1 MTDEKP
7 HILYV
12 EDHDDT
18 RFVTELM
25 LEHAGLDVT
34 SIASS
39 EDCLELAKGRDFDLI
54 LMDYV
59 MPGVSGVEL
68 CSDIRAFDK
77 ETPILFYSARASV
90 TDKEAALEAGADGY
104 LYKPDHIDYL
114 TDRIKRMIHDRRV
127 KGRRDN

>member
-12 EDHDDT
+12 EDHEDT

-34 SIASS
+34 SVDNG
-39 EDCLELAKGRDFDLI
+39 EDCLELARDRNFDLI
-54 LMDYV
+54 LMDHV
-59 MPGVSGVEL
+59 MPGSSGVEL

-90 TDKEAALEAGADGY
+90 DDKEAAIKAGADGY
-104 LYKPDHIDYL
+104 LFKPDHLDYL
-114 TDRIKRMIHDRRV
+114 TERIKRMVHIRWNERE
-127 KGRRDN
+127 DN